1 MVVVERDGGTVAKM
15 DDSGGDDL
23 DSSLHWHQFRF
34 LDVLVG
40 FEIGSRDISG
50 AAQLPR
56 RRFRSRQGFRLVL
69 GARAFVFPSLDGS
82 LRCGDNGIRWVWC
95 SVARHH

>member
-1 MVVVERDGGTVAKM
+1 M

-23 DSSLHWHQFRF
+23 DSSLHRNQFRF

-40 FEIGSRDISG
+40 FEIGSRDFSG
-50 AAQLPR
+50 AAELPR
-56 RRFRSRQGFRLVL
+56 RRFGSREGFRLVI

-82 LRCGDNGIRWVWC
+82 LRGGDYGIRRVWC